1 MKQKRTLG
9 DAAFNTL
16 NYLFFG
22 LFTLICV
29 FPFYYIMI
37 NSISSNELV
46 SAGDILFYP
55 QGIHFTNYISALK
68 MKNMPSAVLVSVSRT
83 VIGTVLVIIA
93 ASFPGYA
100 LSKAEFW
107 HKKFWYRFIVST
119 MYFNAGIVPVYVMY
133 KTIGLA
139 PNNYLVYLLPA
150 MATPFNLIL
159 CKTYIESIPASLEE
173 SAQIDGAGYLT
184 VFTRIIF
191 PLIKPIIATIAIF
204 AAVQHWNSFMD
215 TVMYISKTKLFTMQY
230 TLYLYLS
237 EATRLA
243 DLLRDNQEMMGEMNP
258 ASLLTPTSVRFTIT
272 MITVLPILCVYPFF
286 QKYFLKGIMIGA
298 VKG

>member
-1 MKQKRTLG
+1 MKRKLTVG
-9 DAAFNTL
+9 DAVFNTL

-22 LFTLICV
+22 LFTLLCA
-29 FPFYYIMI
+29 FPFYYILI
-37 NSISSNELV
+37 NSISSNDLV
-46 SAGDILFYP
+46 AAGKVLFFP
-55 QGIHFTNYISALK
+55 RGIHFTNYISAFM

-83 VIGTVLVIIA
+83 VLGTVLVIIA
-93 ASFPGYA
+93 ATFPGYA
-100 LSKAEFW
+100 LSKPEFW
-107 HKKFWYRFIVST
+107 QKKFWYRFIVST
-119 MYFNAGIVPVYVMY
+119 MYFNAGIVPIYVMY

-159 CKTYIESIPASLEE
+159 CKTYIESIPSSLEE

-184 VFTRIIF
+184 VFIRIIF
-191 PLIKPIIATIAIF
+191 PLIKPIIATIAVF

-237 EATRLA
+237 EANRLA
-243 DLLRDNQEMMGEMNP
+243 DLMRDNQEMMGEMNS
-258 ASLLTPTSVRFTIT
+258 ASLLTPTSVRITIT